1 VAESYLKKSI
11 WSIWTTKWLDGFANS
26 NFTLTFHRIKLDSHS
41 TYFHT
46 AVYLIGTVL
55 SVPMNRTATAIESSP
70 VRNWISSSFCAS
82 VSWRSTAT
90 DPSIWK
96 WSVILHGVLK
106 LSEMNVGCLRQELF
120 CIYIYIFYRYS
131 RYPSSMPC
139 ATFSVSAWGKENS
152 TSGWATSLPSI
163 KGIRSQTL
171 LIENKTY

>member
-1 VAESYLKKSI
+1 MAESYLEKSI
-11 WSIWTTKWLDGFANS
+11 WSIWTTNIISGWMVSHIQILLSLSIGY
-26 NFTLTFHRIKLDSHS
+26 KLDSHS

-55 SVPMNRTATAIESSP
+55 SLPMNRTATAIESSP

-82 VSWRSTAT
+82 VGWRSTAT

-120 CIYIYIFYRYS
+120 CKYIYIFFINIPDIHHQYLALHFLS
-131 RYPSSMPC
+131 QHG
-139 ATFSVSAWGKENS
+139 AKKIAQVG
-152 TSGWATSLPSI
+152 GQSLFL
-163 KGIRSQTL
+163 R
-171 LIENKTY
+171 